1 VVAHVDLVGRGL
13 VVPLHA
19 LVGQPAPGVG
29 GQLTEDLRQVRGVEI
44 AEAAQHRSRRFA
56 ARRGRRVA
64 QRAQHAR

>member
-44 AEAAQHRSRRFA
+44 AEAA
-56 ARRGRRVA
+56 
-64 QRAQHAR
+64 